1 MAATPEEQRAEE
13 EQAIED
19 ERQAFERRRRAFL
32 AVQSQFSPRGNG
44 MPRDDDLR
52 ELEEADAD
60 WKVKSAVVDRIT
72 DEILLWKTSI
82 SGRPR
87 LSATAYRVRQSKITA
102 PEQSGSGQ
110 SSRNRRTRI
119 GRAVCAEDGIRF
131 AEITVNT

>member
-72 DEILLWKTSI
+72 DEIR
-82 SGRPR
+82 SG
-87 LSATAYRVRQSKITA
+87 K
-102 PEQSGSGQ
+102 
-110 SSRNRRTRI
+110 RR
-119 GRAVCAEDGIRF
+119 
-131 AEITVNT
+131 